1 MRRTL
6 TIATLLL
13 LTPLVLLAQADDFY
27 GIQQPAD
34 TLAPYPNPDQEADY
48 QLFYGEAADD
58 DTAANAMG
66 KAIIQGGSNG
76 RVNTRPTATNNTEP
90 CKLWVLLV
98 ADTEDDSIGDE
109 DRYDNQSL
117 QKELKGIA
125 QCLGLELSVKNIT
138 GRAAYDK
145 RNLAKAIKA
154 MHPAKNDIVFFSFN
168 GHGFRWDNQKDK
180 YPNICMIG
188 PDDDVEGHYVLT
200 TDIYNALVA
209 LKARLTICFTDC
221 CNSKIGEYAPRQQD
235 NTLYSRSNAR
245 VSKKRMRELLLNT
258 EGSILA
264 TAANPGEYAWSF
276 GGSGSAFTQAFISQ
290 LRKELSTNNTE
301 PTSWERLMDNTI
313 RLARKKTEDCENT
326 QNGIRYIKVRS
337 L

>member
-1 MRRTL
+1 MRQYL
-6 TIATLLL
+6 HLALLL
-13 LTPLVLLAQADDFY
+13 LSPTSLLAQTADDFY
-27 GIQQPAD
+27 GEQQPD
-34 TLAPYPNPDQEADY
+34 TLAPYANPDQEADY

-58 DTAANAMG
+58 DDSPSLQ
-66 KAIIQGGSNG
+66 KALIQGGSNG
-76 RVNTRPTATNNTEP
+76 RVNTRPTPADNNEP

-117 QKELKGIA
+117 QKELRGIA
-125 QCLGLELSVKNIT
+125 QCLNLELSIKNIT
-138 GRAAYDK
+138 GHAAYNK
-145 RNLAKAIKA
+145 RNLANAIKA
-154 MHPAKNDIVFFSFN
+154 MHPAPNDIVFFSFN

-180 YPNICMIG
+180 YPNICMVG

-221 CNSKIGEYAPRQQD
+221 CNSKVGQYAPRQQN
-235 NTLYSRSNAR
+235 NTLYSRANAR
-245 VSKKRMRELLLNT
+245 VSKKRMRQLLLNT
-258 EGSILA
+258 EGSVLA

-301 PTSWERLMDNTI
+301 LPSWESLMDNTI
-313 RLARKKTEDCENT
+313 RVARKKTEDCENT
-326 QNGIRYIKVRS
+326 QNGIRYVKVRQK
-337 L
+337 